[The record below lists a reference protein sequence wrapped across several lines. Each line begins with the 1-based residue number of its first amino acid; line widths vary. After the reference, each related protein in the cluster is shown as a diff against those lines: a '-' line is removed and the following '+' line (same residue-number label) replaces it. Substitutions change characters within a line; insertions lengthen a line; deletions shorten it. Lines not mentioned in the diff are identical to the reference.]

1 MIYPTRENVLTLR
14 KKYSMIPLCQ
24 RVLADTETPISLY
37 DRVKDQ
43 PYSFLLESVEGGK
56 RWSRY
61 SFVGSDPF
69 FIVKGKGEKLVMTE
83 RDKGSRVV
91 TEEPFSF
98 LASRLEQYRSPSYKG
113 FPPFLGG
120 AVGYAGYEMVR
131 YIEPARPI
139 TKPESICLDDD
150 FHFMF
155 VDQLLVFDH
164 LKQEVVFVCHLH
176 VSPEMSD
183 SEVEQAYYQT
193 ARHLKKWA
201 SEFLLVPVSVPPL
214 FLGKGKVTGQEVQA
228 NIDKNRYMQMVEKAK
243 EYIRKGDI
251 FQVVLSRRLTWEPAP
266 PPFEVY
272 RALRVLNPSPYM
284 YYLRLGNE
292 TVVGSSPE
300 LLVRVTDSVA
310 ETCPIAGSR
319 PRGKD
324 EREDQALIDELIHDE
339 KERAEHVMLV
349 DLGRN
354 DLGRVAKYGTVK
366 VTDFMKIEK
375 YSHIM
380 HLVSRVSGK
389 LMAEKKELDAFKA
402 CFPAGTLS
410 GAPKVRA
417 MEIICELEPTPR
429 GIYGGAIGYFSFG
442 GNLDSCIAIRTIVFR
457 DGKAWVQSGGGIVAD
472 SDPEAE
478 FMESWSKALG
488 MLKALAMVSDKK
500 VEEYV

>member
-1 MIYPTRENVLTLR
+1 MIYPTREDVLTLR
-14 KKYSMIPLCQ
+14 KKYSMIPLCL
-24 RVLADTETPISLY
+24 RVLTDTETPVSLY
-37 DRVKDQ
+37 SRVKDQ

-69 FIVKGKGEKLVMTE
+69 FVVKGKGEKLVYTE
-83 RDKGSRVV
+83 RNRESRII
-91 TEEPFSF
+91 TGEPFSF
-98 LASRLEQYRSPSYKG
+98 LSSRLEQFHSPSYKD

-131 YIEPARPI
+131 YIEPSRPI
-139 TKPESICLDDD
+139 AKPESARSDDD

-164 LKQEVVFVCHLH
+164 LRQEVVFVCHLH

-183 SEVEQAYYQT
+183 DEIEQAYDRT

-201 SEFLLVPVSVPPL
+201 SGFLTTPVSVPSL
-214 FLGKGKVTGQEVQA
+214 SLGEGKITSRNVQA
-228 NIDKNRYMQMVEKAK
+228 NISKHEYMQMVEKAK
-243 EYIRKGDI
+243 EYIQRGDI

-284 YYLRLGNE
+284 YYLQLEKE
-292 TVVGSSPE
+292 TIVGTSPE
-300 LLVRVTDSVA
+300 LLVRVTGSVA
-310 ETCPIAGSR
+310 ETRPIAGSR
-319 PRGKD
+319 PRGRD
-324 EREDQALIDELIHDE
+324 EHEDRALIDELIHDE

-354 DLGRVAKYGTVK
+354 DLGRVARYGTVE

-380 HLVSRVSGK
+380 HLVSQVKGEMVDGK
-389 LMAEKKELDAFKA
+389 KGLDAFKA
-402 CFPAGTLS
+402 CFPAGTLT
-410 GAPKVRA
+410 GAPKIRA
-417 MEIICELEPTPR
+417 MEIICELEPTSR
-429 GIYGGAIGYFSFG
+429 GLYGGAIGYFSFG

-457 DGKAWVQSGGGIVAD
+457 DGQAWVQSGGGIVAD

-478 FMESWSKALG
+478 FVESWNKALG
-488 MLKALAMVSDKK
+488 MLKALAMVSDMKAG
-500 VEEYV
+500 EYV

>member
-1 MIYPTRENVLTLR
+1 MIYPTREDALTLG

-24 RVLADTETPISLY
+24 RVLADTETPVSLY
-37 DRVKDQ
+37 SRVKDE

-69 FIVKGKGEKLVMTE
+69 FIVKGKGEEIVFTE
-83 RDKGSRVV
+83 RNKESRTV
-91 TEEPFSF
+91 TGEPFSF
-98 LASRLEQYRSPSYKG
+98 LASRLEQVHSPSYKD

-131 YIEPARPI
+131 YIEPSRPI
-139 TKPESICLDDD
+139 AKPVSSDDD

-164 LKQEVVFVCHLH
+164 LKQEVVFICHLH

-183 SEVEQAYYQT
+183 SEIEQAYDRT

-201 SEFLLVPVSVPPL
+201 AEFLAKPVSVPPL
-214 FLGKGKVTGQEVQA
+214 SLGEGEVTEQDVQA
-228 NIDKNRYMQMVEKAK
+228 NIGKNEYMQMVEKAK

-284 YYLRLGNE
+284 YYLRLEKE
-292 TVVGSSPE
+292 TIVGTSPE

-310 ETCPIAGSR
+310 ETRPIAGSR

-324 EREDQALIDELIHDE
+324 EHEDRALAHELIHDE

-354 DLGRVAKYGTVK
+354 DLGRVAKYGTVE

-380 HLVSRVSGK
+380 HLVSRVKGE
-389 LMAEKKELDAFKA
+389 MMDGKKELDAFKA

-442 GNLDSCIAIRTIVFR
+442 GNLDSCIAIRTLVFR
-457 DGKAWVQSGGGIVAD
+457 DGQAWVQSGGGIVAD

-478 FMESWSKALG
+478 FMESWNKALG
-488 MLKALAMVSDKK
+488 LLKALAMVSDEK
-500 VEEYV
+500 VGEYV

>member
-1 MIYPTRENVLTLR
+1 MIYPTREDALTLG
-14 KKYSMIPLCQ
+14 KKYSMIPLCL
-24 RVLADTETPISLY
+24 RVLADTETPVSLY
-37 DRVKDQ
+37 DRVKDE

-69 FIVKGKGEKLVMTE
+69 FILKGKGEELVFTE
-83 RDKGSRVV
+83 RHKESQTVIG
-91 TEEPFSF
+91 EPFSF
-98 LASRLEQYRSPSYKG
+98 LASRLEQVHSPSYRG

-131 YIEPARPI
+131 YLEPSRPI
-139 TKPESICLDDD
+139 AKPEAFCSNDD

-176 VSPEMSD
+176 VTPEMSD
-183 SEVEQAYYQT
+183 LEIELAYNQT
-193 ARHLKKWA
+193 ARHLEKW
-201 SEFLLVPVSVPPL
+201 SEQFLATPVSVSPL
-214 FLGKGKVTGQEVQA
+214 TLGERRVTEQDVQA
-228 NIDKNRYMQMVEKAK
+228 NISKNEYMQMVEVAK
-243 EYIRKGDI
+243 EYIRRGDI

-284 YYLRLGNE
+284 YYLQLGKE
-292 TVVGSSPE
+292 TVVGTSPE
-300 LLVRVTDSVA
+300 LLVRVTGSVA
-310 ETCPIAGSR
+310 ETRPIAGSR
-319 PRGKD
+319 PRGRN
-324 EREDQALIDELIHDE
+324 EYEDLVMIDELIHDE
-339 KERAEHVMLV
+339 KERSEHVMLV

-354 DLGRVAKYGTVK
+354 DLGRVSKYGTVE

-375 YSHIM
+375 YSHVM
-380 HLVSRVSGK
+380 HLVSQVRGE
-389 LMAEKKELDAFKA
+389 MMDGKKELDAFRA

-429 GIYGGAIGYFSFG
+429 EIYGGAIGYFSFG
-442 GNLDSCIAIRTIVFR
+442 GNMDSCIAIRTLVFR

-472 SDPEAE
+472 SDPEKE
-478 FMESWSKALG
+478 FMESWNKALG
-488 MLKALAMVSDKK
+488 MLQALAMVSGQKAG
-500 VEEYV
+500 EHI